1 MACYFLTYNRNIHDR
16 GWVEI
21 GFGGSDTVWVIDL
34 SKFRH
39 PLSGWVF
46 DICYAECTNL
56 DQVGL

>member
-1 MACYFLTYNRNIHDR
+1 MACYLITYKRNIHDR

-39 PLSGWVF
+39 PPTGLGFW
-46 DICYAECTNL
+46 YLLHRGTNL
-56 DQVGL
+56 DPVGL